1 VANLGFLSFRQ
12 NLNYELEIT
21 NYELRIKNYE
31 LRIRNY
37 ELRIK
42 NYDLE
47 FGISI
52 SGFPFDCCGQMSY
65 GGNNRE
71 F

>member
-21 NYELRIKNYE
+21 NYELRIKNY
-31 LRIRNY
+31 
-37 ELRIK
+37 
-42 NYDLE
+42 DLE

-52 SGFPFDCCGQMSY
+52 SGFPFGCCGQMSY